1 MARIRSIHPTIWTDE
16 AFAMLGMAS
25 RVLLFG
31 IWTEADD
38 HGVFEWKP
46 VSLKMKI
53 FPADKVDVEPLL
65 DDILQFN
72 VARRFSQN
80 DREYGLVRNFCKF
93 QRPKKPNYKHILPE
107 ELRTYAGLKAEST
120 EPVPNQLPTGPELA
134 PQMEEEGGRRKEE
147 KKEDTAS
154 AVSSAA
160 AYAFESGVIRLK
172 KKDFDR
178 WKEAFSHLDLG
189 AELLALT
196 EWAGQQGQRWF
207 YAVSQA
213 LAKKN
218 REAHARIEQ
227 AKSGPAPFRWNGLEG
242 VT

>member
-46 VSLKMKI
+46 ISLKMKI

-72 VARRFSQN
+72 IVRKFSHG

-93 QRPKKPNYKHILPE
+93 QRPKKPTYRHVLPA
-107 ELRTYAGLKAEST
+107 ELRTYTGLKDEST
-120 EPVPNQLPTGPELA
+120 EPLPHQDPTTSKLA
-134 PQMEEEGGRRKEE
+134 SQMEDEGGRMEGEKEKRKE
-147 KKEDTAS
+147 DAAI
-154 AVSSAA
+154 AVLTPAK
-160 AYAFESGVIRLK
+160 YVFESGVIRLSD
-172 KKDFDR
+172 KDFTQ
-178 WKEAFSHLDLG
+178 WKAAFSNLELA
-189 AELLALT
+189 AELISLT
-196 EWAGQQGQRWF
+196 EWAGKQPNWF
-207 YAVSQA
+207 PAVSGA
-213 LAKKN
+213 LAKRN
-218 REAHARIEQ
+218 REVFKNGRDPPIRQ
-227 AKSGPAPFRWNGLEG
+227 AVDPRL
-242 VT
+242 